1 MSSVHFSVPWFGH
14 VSSTLPREAS
24 RQTTSATLRPT
35 MVHALRNAL
44 EHAVTREAATR
55 PIGPAVIR

>member
-1 MSSVHFSVPWFGH
+1 MPSFDILSEVDQP
-14 VSSTLPREAS
+14 
-24 RQTTSATLRPT
+24 
-35 MVHALRNAL
+35 ALRNAL